1 MGRIQ
6 ISHQKQSSFSLMGNN
21 ITDFQPYIPT
31 VMAAPQVET
40 SSFTGILYHIVEDQV
55 GSFVS
60 SNIENDNDNSTETL
74 NVVNNG

>member
-1 MGRIQ
+1 
-6 ISHQKQSSFSLMGNN
+6 
-21 ITDFQPYIPT
+21 
-31 VMAAPQVET
+31 MAAPQVET
-40 SSFTGILYHIVEDQV
+40 SSFTNILYHIVEDQV